1 MTVVPIRSSF
11 YNPWHHFREF
21 QNIIFHGLL
30 LQILRGSHRFLVWPV
45 VKVVMQQDASFRAI
59 VNRLNTTSVEELP
72 RVAAFLASS
81 LATCPLETYF
91 SDAKTNT
98 ASVTAHKLKTRIS
111 ALLQDRSQAGRLSA
125 AIFIKTVIET
135 AGSNLLAGSEPWAR
149 GLLSCLSKS
158 EPPEIKKLYL
168 TTITRI
174 FLLTQHEPA
183 LIREITTPL
192 LPSFLT
198 TALGLIRPIV
208 IKSSGQS
215 LSASSPLLDTVLQC
229 WLHLL
234 PQHASTFRP
243 FLNRIKPICLSLIED
258 HSTPQCTVELSTQI
272 LCSLISCAPKNTAG
286 QEWTL
291 MSGSI
296 IGLAHETANSVFRA
310 ILEEHESNNSS
321 LKANAKKHNFSKA
334 PGTTGK
340 DLLGL
345 AAWKGVSEGSSR
357 IAALISWLQNLLSA
371 ATVQQIPVPF
381 GEVLDLTARILS
393 VNVLESQGGPGH
405 NLRYHNE
412 ASKEEKEELLLNL
425 PKLHISCLALLSS
438 LCVTYQQ
445 SLLPLH
451 RTICDQILFQFQGMA
466 WHQGVRRLCYDV
478 IGHIMSIG
486 NLSELEFN
494 QNGLSTLA
502 AQACNDLKSAVPRLD
517 PNKHQSN
524 PKELPSATN
533 TTRSQDWYSVQ
544 RLLNSHSNAF
554 ASAWKLFPVLLG
566 SGATSILPRQLRT
579 EVDRLAILLD
589 HREAMLASV
598 LNPVVSEG
606 GNMSTASI
614 LPFLTR
620 SATDT
625 VAVEALLRPRFPFIQ
640 TQVARAGDPD
650 PDAIADIPSPNNAE
664 GGDILSQL
672 ENSLNEMDKG
682 PNNADSAAIG
692 ANGLNHGAVPPI
704 EPPLSAQK
712 RPFEDLE
719 EAEPRAAIKEQIK
732 FEIRPPKRARPDEL
746 VDAMTSS
753 VAYQVGTTADV
764 PHLPDAKI
772 GSNGATPNEQSL
784 GLSVNKT
791 ASVEAPSA
799 VNEGNHS
806 DSDSSDF
813 EIPKIDT
820 GFDTDEED
828 DEDEEEEE

>member
-1 MTVVPIRSSF
+1 
-11 YNPWHHFREF
+11 
-21 QNIIFHGLL
+21 
-30 LQILRGSHRFLVWPV
+30 
-45 VKVVMQQDASFRAI
+45 MQQDGSFRAI
-59 VNRLNTTSVEELP
+59 VNRLNTTPVEELP

-91 SDAKTNT
+91 SDAKANT
-98 ASVTAHKLKTRIS
+98 TSVTAHKLKTRVS

-125 AIFIKTVIET
+125 AIFIKTIIET
-135 AGSNLLAGSEPWAR
+135 AGSNFLAGSEPWAR
-149 GLLSCLSKS
+149 GLLSCLNKS
-158 EPPEIKKLYL
+158 EPAEIKKLYL

-198 TALGLIRPIV
+198 AALGLIRPIV

-215 LSASSPLLDTVLQC
+215 QSASSPLLDTVLQC

-243 FLNRIKPICLSLIED
+243 FLNRIKPICLSLLED
-258 HSTPQCTVELSTQI
+258 HSTPQCTVELSTQV

-286 QEWTL
+286 QEWTQ

-296 IGLAHETANSVFRA
+296 IALAHETANNVFRA
-310 ILEEHESNNSS
+310 IHEEHESNSSS
-321 LKANAKKHNFSKA
+321 LKASAKKHGFSKA

-340 DLLGL
+340 DQLGL
-345 AAWKGVSEGSSR
+345 AAWKGISEGSCR
-357 IAALISWLQNLLSA
+357 LATLISWLQHLLSS
-371 ATVQQIPVPF
+371 ATTQQIPAPF
-381 GEVLDLTARILS
+381 GDVLDLTARILS
-393 VNVLESQGGPGH
+393 VNLLESQGGPGH
-405 NLRYHNE
+405 KLRYHNE

-425 PKLHISCLALLSS
+425 PKLHISCLALLLS
-438 LCVTYQQ
+438 LCTTYQR
-445 SLLPLH
+445 SLIPLH
-451 RTICDQILFQFQGMA
+451 RIISDQILVQFQAMA

-478 IGHIMSIG
+478 VGHIMSID

-494 QNGLSTLA
+494 RNAFSTLA
-502 AQACNDLKSAVPRLD
+502 VQACNDLKAALPRLD
-517 PNKHQSN
+517 SNKPQYSS
-524 PKELPSATN
+524 KEIALTTN
-533 TTRSQDWYSVQ
+533 TTRIQDVYSVQ
-544 RLLNSHSNAF
+544 KLLNNPSSVF
-554 ASAWKLFPVLLG
+554 TSAWKLLPVLLG
-566 SGATSILPRQLRT
+566 SGTSSILTRQLRT

-606 GNMSTASI
+606 GNTATASI

-625 VAVEALLRPRFPFIQ
+625 AAVEALLRPRFPLIQ
-640 TQVARAGDPD
+640 TQVARTGGPDPD
-650 PDAIADIPSPNNAE
+650 PLIDDPSPDNAE

-672 ENSLNEMDKG
+672 ENSLNEMDQG
-682 PNNADSAAIG
+682 SDDVIG
-692 ANGLNHGAVPPI
+692 SDISANGLNHSATSTI

-712 RPFEDLE
+712 RPFGDLE
-719 EAEPRAAIKEQIK
+719 ETEPRAAIKEQVEI
-732 FEIRPPKRARPDEL
+732 EIRPLKRTRPDEP
-746 VDAMTSS
+746 VDALSSS
-753 VAYQVGTTADV
+753 VPYQEAATAAV
-764 PHLPDAKI
+764 PNLPDVKI
-772 GSNGATPNEQSL
+772 GSNSATPIEPSL

-791 ASVEAPSA
+791 ASVEASRA
-799 VNEGNHS
+799 LNKEDHS

-828 DEDEEEEE
+828 EEEEEEE